1 MLSLQETLEK
11 FSLKPQKHLGQNFL
25 LDLNLTDKIVRA
37 AGKLEGRS
45 VIEIGPG
52 PGGLTRSLL
61 RGGAE
66 NVIAIE
72 LDPRCREALEDLRMV
87 SPQLKILVADAL
99 KVDISLLGAAPRK
112 IVANLP
118 YNIATVL
125 LFQWLDKIQSFES
138 LTLMFQKEVAQ
149 RLLATPKSSAY
160 GRLSVMTQ
168 WLCKVER
175 IFDIP
180 PQAFTPPPKVI
191 STVVHLTPH
200 SQPLAPADPKML
212 SLVVK
217 TAFGQRRKM
226 LRSSL
231 KSLGHDKTEAILSQ
245 ANINPM
251 RRAEELSVV
260 EFCQLAEV
268 FSNQTLESNINKIIK

>member
-1 MLSLQETLEK
+1 MDIKLLSLQETLKK
-11 FSLKPQKHLGQNFL
+11 FALKPQKHLGQNFL
-25 LDLNLTDKIVRA
+25 LDLNLTDKIARA

-61 RGGAE
+61 KAGAE
-66 NVIAIE
+66 RVIAIE
-72 LDPRCREALEDLRMV
+72 LDPRCREALEDLRIL
-87 SPQLKILVADAL
+87 SPKLEILAANALNVDVA
-99 KVDISLLGAAPRK
+99 ILGQAPRK

-125 LFQWLDKIQSFES
+125 LFQWLDKIKSFES

-149 RLLATPKSSAY
+149 RLLAVPKSSSY
-160 GRLSVMTQ
+160 GRLSVLTQ

-175 IFDIP
+175 VFDIP
-180 PQAFTPPPKVI
+180 PQAFLPPPKVI

-200 SQPLAPADPKML
+200 AQPLAAADTKML

-231 KSLGHDKTEAILSQ
+231 KSIGYDKTEAILNK
-245 ANINPM
+245 AHINPM
-251 RRAEELSVV
+251 CRAEELSVV
-260 EFCQLAEV
+260 EFCQLAEA
-268 FSNQTLESNINKIIK
+268 FLNHPLKNSH